1 MRPSRGGKSW
11 ENRDQTECLEEGLEI
26 RARGVQ
32 LSQVRFAAWA
42 GIASGA
48 AEGPLW
54 GIEEPFRARTLSAR
68 FGSMNEPAR
77 AGGSGRL
84 GQRIFDEV
92 MRGSA

>member
-11 ENRDQTECLEEGLEI
+11 ENRDQAECLEEGLEI

-54 GIEEPFRARTLSAR
+54 GMKSRSEHEP
-68 FGSMNEPAR
+68 
-77 AGGSGRL
+77 
-84 GQRIFDEV
+84 
-92 MRGSA
+92 